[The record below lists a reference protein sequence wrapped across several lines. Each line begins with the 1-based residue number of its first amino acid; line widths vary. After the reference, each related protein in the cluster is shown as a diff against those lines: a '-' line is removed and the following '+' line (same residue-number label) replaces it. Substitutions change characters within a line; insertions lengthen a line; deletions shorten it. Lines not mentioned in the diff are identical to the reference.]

1 MISEVLMILSIN
13 AYAKINL
20 YLDVHEK
27 RPDGYHDLVSI
38 MQQVSLCDTVSV
50 RRLDSGIVIT
60 CTDPS
65 IPTDE
70 RNIAHKCARAFLDY
84 FKLNGGA
91 EIHIEKKIPA
101 AAGLA
106 GGSTD
111 GAAVLTLLN
120 RLYGTGAD
128 VETLC
133 EIGAKIGADVPFCIM
148 GGSCICEG
156 IGEILT
162 PVVLPKKNYR
172 VLIAFPGNG
181 VSTADAFRA
190 LDSTPSDS
198 AGHSPDDVLAPLKS
212 GEIPEKLYNS
222 FERAVLPV
230 HPAAVRVKE
239 IMLANG
245 AVSAMMSGSGPSVFG
260 LFSSEESRIPA
271 ENALKQ
277 AGFDVYPCEPV

>member
-1 MISEVLMILSIN
+1 MIPEVLMILSLN

-27 RPDGYHDLVSI
+27 RPDGYHDLVSV
-38 MQQVSLCDTVSV
+38 MQQVSLYDTVSV

-60 CTDPS
+60 CSDPA
-65 IPTDE
+65 IPTSE
-70 RNIAHKCARAFLDY
+70 QNIAHKCARAFFDFYKLD
-84 FKLNGGA
+84 GGA
-91 EIHIEKKIPA
+91 EIHIKKNIPS

-128 VETLC
+128 TDTLC
-133 EIGAKIGADVPFCIM
+133 EIGAKVGADIPFCIR
-148 GGSCICEG
+148 GGTCICSG

-162 PVVLPKKNYR
+162 PVIIPKRNYFI
-172 VLIAFPGNG
+172 LIAFPGNG
-181 VSTADAFRA
+181 VSTAEAFCA

-198 AGHSPDDVLAPLKS
+198 VGHSPDDVLDPLKT
-212 GEIPEKLYNS
+212 GAIPVKLYNS
-222 FERAVLPV
+222 FERAILPV
-230 HPAAVRVKE
+230 HPTAAKVKE
-239 IMLANG
+239 IMLENG
-245 AVSAMMSGSGPSVFG
+245 ASAAMMSGSGPSVFG
-260 LFSSEESRIPA
+260 LFASEESRIPA
-271 ENALKQ
+271 MNTLMQ